1 MKHYYFLISLCF
13 LFFIS
18 CGQQKIMKTI
28 PKNEINILRTALDEN
43 GCKESVR
50 IFTNKENFDDFQKSL
65 LVPGQRNAPLH
76 IVDFTTKNIAV
87 ICKEDINSYELSE
100 LTTTS
105 KNNFLKLNKNENK
118 FDESIN
124 LLVIEIPKEINRL
137 TLEY

>member
-1 MKHYYFLISLCF
+1 
-13 LFFIS
+13 
-18 CGQQKIMKTI
+18 MKTI

-65 LVPGQRNAPLH
+65 LIPGQRNAPLH
-76 IVDFTTKNIAV
+76 IVDFTTKNIAA
-87 ICKEDINSYELSE
+87 ICKEDIDSYELSE

-105 KNNFLKLNKNENK
+105 KRNFLKLNKNENK